1 MMNNEKKDC
10 FEKVEDPGTI
20 NVGDLGV
27 MNESYVTLS
36 EGITIKMERQHL
48 NNTPVVFDY
57 TEFKPDYGENDN
69 WWHYDAKKK
78 VLHVMMESSSN
89 IRFWELVKKLED
101 GKNLTKDEN
110 EELIRYQ
117 TLRDILPRRA
127 VERYVRMSGPMMV
140 AEDTVPYEIKKS
152 YRTKSR
158 AEDATDSLPSKLALI
173 TNDQYRE
180 SLSLQE
186 QRGSYLVPLVS
197 DEDMTYD
204 GKTLF
209 IKDFPASEASL
220 REINKDR
227 DVPIE
232 SIDLPLLRMFYSI
245 ILEDFMKNAKEFG
258 VVNETVTV
266 YVPDLAK
273 LMGKG
278 RNISKKDIEAIIKKA
293 ASFQTICG
301 VLKDPKRPNGIGT
314 VLPLLLWSGYFE
326 DTNTIQFKSPYMIE
340 LIRRIYDVSIRKDK
354 LGNPKLKKDGTPVLE
369 ASYSYLVNSSI
380 VKERNKKAVE
390 IVMLVVETIE
400 RAGHGTPHLKA
411 RTIIKRNAQL
421 QEAYN
426 KATPNNKN
434 RVLSRAFKKAWELL
448 ETQTSLR
455 KKYPDIV
462 LPDPNDPKN
471 IPTVTTL
478 DMVFEFPHK

>member
-10 FEKVEDPGTI
+10 FEKVEDTGTI
-20 NVGDLGV
+20 
-27 MNESYVTLS
+27 NESYVTLS
-36 EGITIKMERQHL
+36 DGMTIKMERQHM

-57 TEFKPDYGENDN
+57 TPFKLAYGENDD
-69 WWHYDAKKK
+69 WWYYDEKKE
-78 VLHVMMESSSN
+78 VLHIMIESSSN
-89 IRFWELVKKLED
+89 NRFWELVNKLED
-101 GKNLTKDEN
+101 GKNLTKEEN

-127 VERYVRMSGPMMV
+127 VERYVRMPDPMMV
-140 AEDTVPYEIKKS
+140 AEDAVQYETKKS
-152 YRTKSR
+152 YRTKSKT
-158 AEDATDSLPSKLALI
+158 EDATDSLPSKLALI

-186 QRGSYLVPLVS
+186 QKGSYLVPLVS

-209 IKDFPASEASL
+209 IKGFPASEASI
-220 REINKDR
+220 REINKDK

-245 ILEDFMKNAKEFG
+245 ILEDFMNNAKEFG

-273 LMGKG
+273 LMGKSK
-278 RNISKKDIEAIIKKA
+278 NISKKDIEAIIKKA
-293 ASFQTICG
+293 SSFQTICG

-326 DTNTIQFKSPYMIE
+326 DTNTIQFKSPYMTE

-354 LGNPKLKKDGTPVLE
+354 MGFPKLKKDGTPVLE
-369 ASYSYLVNSSI
+369 AAYSYLVNSSI
-380 VKERNKKAVE
+380 VKERNKRAVE
-390 IVMLVVETIE
+390 IVMVVVATIE
-400 RAGHGTPHLKA
+400 QAGRRVPHLKA
-411 RTIIKRNAQL
+411 RTIMERIPQL
-421 QEAYN
+421 QDAYD
-426 KATPNNKN
+426 KATTTNKN

-462 LPDPNDPKN
+462 LPDPNDPQN

-478 DMVFEFPHK
+478 DMVFEFPHR